1 MLEPSTKNKP
11 IRIRFGKLID
21 VLLVSDPGQI
31 QWLNAHANID
41 RAIDPRASPVHRFV
55 DRRLRDDLGFGG
67 KLLPIFLA
75 RGAPQRAE
83 RQRALEQRLENL
95 RGAPG
100 PERDRI
106 AAYVS
111 GEGHVDEI
119 GVLVQQ
125 WCGRLFF
132 PDYRASRET
141 YAAGRKLAG
150 WPTTLPLRAFRDR
163 VSGRLDH
170 AKDLVAGAASDD
182 LHCIHGTSI
191 GMENVARSVRRLR
204 RAAHSSDR
212 TLSPDEILRHC
223 LRAPPAV
230 LRGCTAEVTTPFL
243 DRPLTPHT
251 LIVLL
256 VARAY
261 QSSGDLDVAFL
272 SDGWSRCPAHEVVPE
287 MLRALWHSAHHDERT
302 PQRLFAKINDWSRQV
317 GRAVS

>member
-1 MLEPSTKNKP
+1 MLDPSTQKKP
-11 IRIRFGKLID
+11 IRIRLGKLID
-21 VLLVSDPGQI
+21 VLLVSDPEQI
-31 QWLNAHANID
+31 QWLNAHATVD
-41 RAIDPRASPVHRFV
+41 RALDPRASVLHRFV
-55 DRRLRDDLGFGG
+55 DRRLRVDLGFGG
-67 KLLPIFLA
+67 KLLPLFLA
-75 RGAPQRAE
+75 RDAPRRAE

-100 PERDRI
+100 QEREQI
-106 AAYVS
+106 AAYVA
-111 GEGHVDEI
+111 GEQQVAEI

-163 VSGRLDH
+163 VSGRLDR

-191 GMENVARSVRRLR
+191 GMENVTRSVRKLR
-204 RAAHSSDR
+204 RAAHGSEH

-243 DRPLTPHT
+243 DQPLTPRT

-261 QSSGDLDVAFL
+261 RSSGDLDVAFL

-287 MLRALWHSAHHDERT
+287 MLRALWHTAHHDERS
-302 PQRLFAKINDWSRQV
+302 PQRLIAKINDWSRHV